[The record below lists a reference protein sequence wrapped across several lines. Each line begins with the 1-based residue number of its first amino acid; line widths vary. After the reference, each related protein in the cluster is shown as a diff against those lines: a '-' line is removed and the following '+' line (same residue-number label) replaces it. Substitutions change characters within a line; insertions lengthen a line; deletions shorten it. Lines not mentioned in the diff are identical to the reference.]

1 MNVNS
6 AFHMLAV
13 LALDSVG
20 LGLLDSVGED
30 LPFKLSQHE
39 LQNNKPGATSKP
51 GCQC

>member
-13 LALDSVG
+13 VALDCVG
-20 LGLLDSVGED
+20 CGHARIGED
-30 LPFKLSQHE
+30 LPFKLSQDG
-39 LQNNKPGATSKP
+39 LQNKKLGAESKP